1 MVDIKHPPWS
11 SRRGLAGMNLT
22 SIHEV
27 VGSIPGL
34 ALWVKDPVS
43 CGIGCRCSL
52 DLGWLWP
59 AAVALIQPLAWELPY
74 AKGVA
79 LKSQRK
85 KKKDIAYSCG
95 PYRNRWWAGF
105 VGLRVLVCQAWA
117 QLLKPMHVL
126 RHLGFSVMSGG

>member
-34 ALWVKDPVS
+34 ALWVKDLVS

-52 DLGWLWP
+52 DLGWLWLWP

-74 AKGVA
+74 AMGMA
-79 LKSQRK
+79 LKRQKTKTNKQTPKKPQIK
-85 KKKDIAYSCG
+85 KKTLQNKQT
-95 PYRNRWWAGF
+95 N
-105 VGLRVLVCQAWA
+105 
-117 QLLKPMHVL
+117 KKNT
-126 RHLGFSVMSGG
+126 